1 VIPHNLVSGRD
12 GMEIIVKRAN
22 RVPALAECECG
33 ERLYL
38 SAFTNE
44 CTCGR
49 LYNLGGQRLAP
60 REQWEG

>member
-1 VIPHNLVSGRD
+1 
-12 GMEIIVKRAN
+12 MEIIVKRAN

-33 ERLYL
+33 ERIYL

-60 REQWEG
+60 REQWEND